1 MSRNTFLPFVCVAFS
16 VLAPAAAAVTVDGV
30 VAVVDKEVILH
41 SDLVQQVG
49 PYLADLRTQV
59 ANEQELS
66 QKADDL
72 MAQALEQAIQDKL
85 LLREALLAGVEIQTQ
100 DIERRLEEIRKL
112 YPTNEEFLKDMQN
125 SGENMDD
132 LRERLRKQLLA
143 RVYANRKIIDFEK
156 EIVVTESDV
165 AQYFQDH
172 QADYSHP
179 ERIQVRQIFLPAGT
193 SESERETVKARIE
206 ELKGELDKGGDFG
219 ELAKAYS
226 KAPGAESG
234 GLIGWQDRG
243 DLVDALD
250 GVAFTLPEGGMS
262 GVVESPG
269 GFHIL
274 KVDKKEAAGQSSLD
288 DVRKEIEPLLRK
300 QGAADKFSRWI
311 EDMRK
316 KSKVQVFL

>member
-1 MSRNTFLPFVCVAFS
+1 VPVD
-16 VLAPAAAAVTVDGV
+16 AVTVDGV

-41 SDLVQQVG
+41 SDLAQQVG

-59 ANEQELS
+59 ANEEEFAT
-66 QKADDL
+66 KAEDL
-72 MAQALEQAIQDKL
+72 MSQALEQAIQDKL
-85 LLREALLAGVEIQTQ
+85 LLREALLAGVEVQTQ

-143 RVYANRKIIDFEK
+143 RVIANRKIVDFEK
-156 EIVVTESDV
+156 EIVVTESEV

-179 ERIQVRQIFLPAGT
+179 DRVQVRQIFLPAGT
-193 SESERETVKARIE
+193 DAKERETVKARIE
-206 ELKGELDKGGDFG
+206 ELKSELDKGGDFA

-243 DLVDALD
+243 DLVEALD
-250 GVAFTLPEGGMS
+250 AAAFSLAEGGMS

-269 GFHIL
+269 GYHIL

-288 DVRKEIEPLLRK
+288 DVRKDIEPLLRK
-300 QGAADKFSRWI
+300 KAASDKFGRWI

-316 KSKVQVFL
+316 KSKVQVFM